1 MITEFL
7 LFTRGGNNVTYEE
20 HLCVAKIPA
29 HAAGHLITVTGLGT
43 DSQVLVSGSV
53 MSRCPSVTTS

>member
-1 MITEFL
+1 M
-7 LFTRGGNNVTYEE
+7 TYEE